1 MFFFGYKWVF
11 LEKKVFLENVVDV
24 VFLECSIFWK
34 VVSIV
39 FILKKDMF
47 LFNIEV
53 KSVLLTMDKIG
64 SGNCI
69 IFFIILK
76 RKNILWY
83 YF

>member
-1 MFFFGYKWVF
+1 MGIFR
-11 LEKKVFLENVVDV
+11 KKASLENAVDV
-24 VFLECSIFWK
+24 ASLECSIFWK

-39 FILKKDMF
+39 PTLKKDM
-47 LFNIEV
+47 LPFNTEA

-69 IFFIILK
+69 TFSITSK

-83 YF
+83 YL